1 MVGNIK
7 TIDFNKVDDST
18 YDMLGG
24 KNLEQFGQDN
34 EAPFQDEEHLKVQ
47 NIPQSQRAYA

>member
-7 TIDFNKVDDST
+7 TIDFNRVDDST

-24 KNLEQFGQDN
+24 KNLEAEGQDG
-34 EAPFQDEEHLKVQ
+34 EGPIDDQ
-47 NIPQSQRAYA
+47 